1 MENPLEAIKKVALAV
16 LGSREDS
23 TPYTQVFDFEDL
35 DHKKLDLSPE
45 EMKVL
50 LEGRNDADAYQKSF
64 ERVVA
69 KKSQPVVQPK
79 DRAAR
84 TAQSQIPSQYRTVRS
99 TRTSIV
105 KGETSKPEKD
115 DKDDMEPEI
124 TFGPKY

>member
-23 TPYTQVFDFEDL
+23 TPYTQVFDFEDI
-35 DHKKLDLSPE
+35 DPKKLGLSPE
-45 EMKVL
+45 AMKEL
-50 LEGRNDADAYQKSF
+50 LAGRKDADAYQKSF
-64 ERVVA
+64 ERVAA

-84 TAQSQIPSQYRTVRS
+84 TAQSQIPSQDRRVRS

-105 KGETSKPEKD
+105 KGETRGQEPDD
-115 DKDDMEPEI
+115 DKEPEI

>member
-1 MENPLEAIKKVALAV
+1 MENPFKAIKTVALAV

-23 TPYTQVFDFEDL
+23 TPFTQVSDFKEL
-35 DHKKLDLSPE
+35 DSKKLGLSPE
-45 EMKVL
+45 AIKVL
-50 LEGRNDADAYQKSF
+50 LAGRNDADNFQRSF

-69 KKSQPVVQPK
+69 KQSQPVIQPK
-79 DRAAR
+79 YRAAR

-105 KGETSKPEKD
+105 KGETSKP

>member
-1 MENPLEAIKKVALAV
+1 MENPFKAIKTVALAV

-23 TPYTQVFDFEDL
+23 TPYTQVLDFEDI
-35 DHKKLDLSPE
+35 DPKKLDLSPE
-45 EMKVL
+45 AMKEL
-50 LEGRNDADAYQKSF
+50 LAGRNDADAYQKSF
-64 ERVVA
+64 ERVAA
-69 KKSQPVVQPK
+69 KKSQTVVQPK

-84 TAQSQIPSQYRTVRS
+84 AAQYQIPSQYRTVRS

-105 KGETSKPEKD
+105 KGETSKP

>member
-1 MENPLEAIKKVALAV
+1 MENPFKAIKTVALAV

-23 TPYTQVFDFEDL
+23 TPYTQVLDFEDI
-35 DHKKLDLSPE
+35 DPKKLDLSPE
-45 EMKVL
+45 AMKEL
-50 LEGRNDADAYQKSF
+50 LAGRNDADAYQKSF
-64 ERVVA
+64 ERVAA

-84 TAQSQIPSQYRTVRS
+84 AAQSQIPSQDRRVRS

-105 KGETSKPEKD
+105 KGETSKP

>member
-1 MENPLEAIKKVALAV
+1 MENPFKAIKAVALAV

-23 TPYTQVFDFEDL
+23 TPYTQVFDFKDI
-35 DHKKLDLSPE
+35 DPKKLDLSPE
-45 EMKVL
+45 AMKVL

-64 ERVVA
+64 EQVVA

-84 TAQSQIPSQYRTVRS
+84 AAQSQIPSQYRTVRS

-105 KGETSKPEKD
+105 KGETSKP

-124 TFGPKY
+124 TFGPK

>member
-1 MENPLEAIKKVALAV
+1 MKNPFEALKTVALAV

-23 TPYTQVFDFEDL
+23 TPITLTPDFTEMNLND
-35 DHKKLDLSPE
+35 LDLSPE
-45 EMKVL
+45 AKKVL
-50 LEGRNDADAYQKSF
+50 LAGRNDADAYQKSF
-64 ERVVA
+64 ERVAA

-84 TAQSQIPSQYRTVRS
+84 AAQSQIPSQYRTVRS

-105 KGETSKPEKD
+105 KGETSKP

>member
-1 MENPLEAIKKVALAV
+1 MENPFKAIKAVALAV

-23 TPYTQVFDFEDL
+23 TPYTQVFDFKDI
-35 DHKKLDLSPE
+35 DAKKLDLSPE
-45 EMKVL
+45 AMKVL

-64 ERVVA
+64 EQVVA

-84 TAQSQIPSQYRTVRS
+84 AAQSQIPSQYRTVRS

-105 KGETSKPEKD
+105 KGETSKP

-124 TFGPKY
+124 TFGPK

>member
-1 MENPLEAIKKVALAV
+1 MENPFKAIKTVALAV

-23 TPYTQVFDFEDL
+23 TPYTQVLDFEDI
-35 DHKKLDLSPE
+35 DPKKLDLSPE
-45 EMKVL
+45 AMKEL
-50 LEGRNDADAYQKSF
+50 LAGRNDADANQRLF
-64 ERVVA
+64 EQEAA
-69 KKSQPVVQPK
+69 KKSQPVVLPK

-84 TAQSQIPSQYRTVRS
+84 TAQSQIPSQDRRVRS

-105 KGETSKPEKD
+105 KGETSKP